1 MSVMMKHDM
10 KAILGEDFFKEE
22 VKCDYLIPAYMK
34 KSWAIQLDLY
44 LTIADICKKHKLKFF
59 LFFGGL
65 IGAVRHDGFI
75 PWDDDLDVAMPR
87 KDYEDFIRVAPSEL
101 KYPYFLRTPFTD
113 PTCLY
118 PVIDVCNSET
128 SFIPKL
134 FRKNGF
140 NMGVVVDIFPVDYC
154 YPDKVEKEWQ
164 QIITYYLHCTNFMKR
179 GCKELN
185 ERQKNDLVKY
195 FTPDPY
201 ASFNKLHTI
210 GATPNNEK
218 SDYMFICNALPY
230 DYKRLIWPSHCFEK
244 SIKHK
249 FESMEVEIPVGY
261 DEILTKT
268 YGDYMSYPPVQ
279 ERGAK
284 NSQIFFDPD
293 KPYTYY
299 TSMKDADLENAIG
312 VKTQ

>member
-1 MSVMMKHDM
+1 M
-10 KAILGEDFFKEE
+10 
-22 VKCDYLIPAYMK
+22 
-34 KSWAIQLDLY
+34 
-44 LTIADICKKHKLKFF
+44 
-59 LFFGGL
+59 FFGGL
-65 IGAVRHDGFI
+65 IGAIRHDGFI

-87 KDYEDFIRVAPSEL
+87 KDYEEFIKVAPSEL
-101 KYPYFLRTPFTD
+101 EYPYFLRTPFTD

-118 PVIDVCNSET
+118 PVIDIINCET
-128 SFIPKL
+128 TFIPKL
-134 FRKNGF
+134 FRRNGF
-140 NMGVVVDIFPVDYC
+140 KMGVVVDIFPIDYC
-154 YPDKVEKEWQ
+154 YPDMVEKEWQ
-164 QIITYYLHCTNFMKR
+164 QIVTYYLHCTNFMKR

-210 GATPNNEK
+210 GATPNNEE

-244 SIKHK
+244 GIKHK

-268 YGDYMSYPPVQ
+268 YGDYMSFPPVQ

-299 TSMKDADLENAIG
+299 TSMNDADLENAIG
-312 VKTQ
+312 VKI